1 MKRLIIVAAIAVCSA
16 FNVSAQIIYTSE
28 PTIICEE
35 QFKDIAV
42 FCEGLA
48 AVKNTE
54 GLCGYIDYS
63 GEVVIPYQF
72 RYAFNFTKDGIAR
85 YQVGP
90 DQSRGFIDKEG
101 NVIFSFLGSIGVP
114 FDFHEGYVIVSNV
127 VREIPL
133 EVKFGI
139 YNTAGD
145 EFIAPIYDDLGHM
158 TDNRLRFAKKNN
170 KFGYINEYD
179 LEIIP
184 FVYDGATDF
193 SEDLAGVILNGKGGY
208 IDTLNNVIIPFEYQQ
223 VNPFKNGLAIVAN
236 IESVYQTTVF
246 YHRGLI
252 NNKGEVI
259 LPVEYDRVNTLDH
272 KIFAIRKDLGDKK
285 DLWKYIDGQG
295 NELFGK
301 GFKEANEFSNGL
313 AAVKSEKF
321 FGYINESG
329 EEVIPATYET
339 ADYFQSNGRAIVSLK
354 KKYGVIDN
362 QGKEIIPLLY
372 QQILRPYDGYFF
384 VKLKGK
390 WGVIDENGKEILPC
404 IYKNL
409 KYNEGM
415 FCVKE
420 KKLWGVISVR

>member
-1 MKRLIIVAAIAVCSA
+1 MKRLIIVTAIAVCSA

-28 PTIICEE
+28 PTVICEE

-72 RYAFNFTKDGIAR
+72 RYAFNFIKDGIAR
-85 YQVGP
+85 YIGM
-90 DQSRGFIDKEG
+90 DKSRGYIDKEG
-101 NVIFSFLGSIGVP
+101 NILFSFYDKIYTVS
-114 FDFHEGYVIVSNV
+114 DFSEGYVIVSNIISQIPFD
-127 VREIPL
+127 VR
-133 EVKFGI
+133 FGV
-139 YNTAGD
+139 YNTLG
-145 EFIAPIYDDLGHM
+145 EECISPMYHDLGAM
-158 TDNRLRFAKKNN
+158 TYNRLRFAKKNN

-179 LEIIP
+179 VEIIP

-193 SEDLAGVILNGKGGY
+193 SEGVAGVYLNGKGGY
-208 IDTLNNVIIPFEYQQ
+208 IDSLNNVIIPFDYQLIS
-223 VNPFKNGLAIVAN
+223 PFKDGIAIVAN
-236 IESVYQTTVF
+236 IESVYETTVF
-246 YHRGLI
+246 YHRGI
-252 NNKGEVI
+252 IDNKGTVI
-259 LPVEYDRVNTLDH
+259 LPVEYDRVLTLDNR
-272 KIFAIRKDLGDKK
+272 IFTIRKDLGDKK
-285 DLWKYIDGQG
+285 DLWKYIDRQG
-295 NELFGK
+295 NELFEK

-372 QQILRPYDGYFF
+372 QKILKCHDGYFF
-384 VKLKGK
+384 VQLKGK
-390 WGVIDENGKEILPC
+390 WGIIDENGKEILPC
-404 IYKNL
+404 IYKDL

-415 FCVKE
+415 FCVKT
-420 KKLWGVISVR
+420 KKLYGVISVR

>member
-28 PTIICEE
+28 PTVICEE

-72 RYAFNFTKDGIAR
+72 RYAFNFIKDGIAR
-85 YQVGP
+85 YIGM
-90 DQSRGFIDKEG
+90 DKSRGYIDKEG
-101 NVIFSFLGSIGVP
+101 NILFSFYDKIYTIS
-114 FDFHEGYVIVSNV
+114 DFSEGYVIVSNIISQIPYD
-127 VREIPL
+127 VR
-133 EVKFGI
+133 FGV
-139 YNTAGD
+139 YNTLGK
-145 EFIAPIYDDLGHM
+145 ECISPMYQDLGAM
-158 TDNRLRFAKKNN
+158 TYNRLRFAKKNN

-179 LEIIP
+179 VEIIP

-193 SEDLAGVILNGKGGY
+193 SEGVAGVYLNGKGGY
-208 IDTLNNVIIPFEYQQ
+208 IDSLNNVIIPFDYQLIS
-223 VNPFKNGLAIVAN
+223 PFKDGIAIVAN
-236 IESVYQTTVF
+236 IESVYETTVF
-246 YHRGLI
+246 YHRGI
-252 NNKGEVI
+252 IDNKGTVI
-259 LPVEYDRVNTLDH
+259 LPVEYDRVLTLDNR
-272 KIFAIRKDLGDKK
+272 IFTIRKDLGDKK
-285 DLWKYIDGQG
+285 DLWKYIDRQG
-295 NELFGK
+295 NELFEK

-372 QQILRPYDGYFF
+372 QKILKCHDGYFF
-384 VKLKGK
+384 VQLKGK
-390 WGVIDENGKEILPC
+390 WGIIDENGKEILPC
-404 IYKNL
+404 IYKDL

-415 FCVKE
+415 FCVKT
-420 KKLWGVISVR
+420 KKLYGVISVR

>member
-1 MKRLIIVAAIAVCSA
+1 MKRLIIVATIAVCSA

-28 PTIICEE
+28 PTVICEE

-85 YQVGP
+85 YVGM
-90 DQSRGFIDKEG
+90 DKSRGYIDKEG
-101 NVIFSFLGSIGVP
+101 NILFSFYDKSMYAAS
-114 FDFHEGYVIVSNV
+114 DFSEGYAIVSNFISALD
-127 VREIPL
+127 VR
-133 EVKFGI
+133 FGV
-139 YNTAGD
+139 YNTLG
-145 EFIAPIYDDLGHM
+145 EECISPMYQDLGHM

-179 LEIIP
+179 IEIIP

-223 VNPFKNGLAIVAN
+223 VNPFKNDLAIVAN

-259 LPVEYDRVNTLDH
+259 LPVEYDRINTLDH

-295 NELFGK
+295 NELFEK

-362 QGKEIIPLLY
+362 QGNEIIPLLY
-372 QQILRPYDGYFF
+372 QEIHRPYDGYFF

-415 FCVKE
+415 FCVKT

>member
-28 PTIICEE
+28 PTVVCEE

-85 YQVGP
+85 YTGM
-90 DQSRGFIDKEG
+90 DKSTGYIDKEG
-101 NVIFSFLGSIGVP
+101 NILFSFYDKIYAAS
-114 FDFHEGYVIVSNV
+114 DFSEGYAIVSNWISV
-127 VREIPL
+127 LDVR
-133 EVKFGI
+133 FGV
-139 YNTAGD
+139 YNTLG
-145 EFIAPIYDDLGHM
+145 EECISPMYQDLGHM

-272 KIFAIRKDLGDKK
+272 KTFAIRKDLGDKK

-362 QGKEIIPLLY
+362 QGNEIIPLLY
-372 QQILRPYDGYFF
+372 QEILGSYEGYFF

-404 IYKNL
+404 IYKDL

-420 KKLWGVISVR
+420 KKLWSVISVR